1 MSHEWFLSANFSC
14 VHDHKMDDSSD
25 DKALATTA
33 LFLCMRKRKKRNLT
47 MWNVTIDITEV
58 DSSPLWSSPR
68 HSAAWIFQTEGT
80 DQSQL
85 VISANISSCFLTR
98 LKIFFVDQLLSAE
111 KNWSIFLRHRNDFS
125 LPTLSADNI
134 GNFYRSCLM
143 AAPTRP
149 RITVM
154 STHLVKYCDQH
165 ATSVQGK

>member
-1 MSHEWFLSANFSC
+1 LADIVGREKLAVLGQHFMSHERFLSANFSC

-85 VISANISSCFLTR
+85 VISANMPSCFLT
-98 LKIFFVDQLLSAE
+98 FE
-111 KNWSIFLRHRNDFS
+111 NIFL
-125 LPTLSADNI
+125 LT
-134 GNFYRSCLM
+134 NFC
-143 AAPTRP
+143 RP
-149 RITVM
+149 RKIGQFFYDTGTIFLSRHCRPIISATFIAHV
-154 STHLVKYCDQH
+154 SWQHLR
-165 ATSVQGK
+165 GPE